1 MSKKNKKG
9 KYSTTKAAA
18 GGHRALVILVV
29 VLSILFAAALAAL
42 GALSFWRSNEPDVE
56 LTDPTVVTTTAPAQT
71 TTPPTTTAAT
81 TAAPTT
87 ETTQPPETT
96 QPTTAPTTPPTTVP
110 PTTAPTT
117 PPTKPPAPPPPPP
130 TKPPVVIPTPTEPE
144 KVVLILPYVVP
155 GSSLVIQKV
164 APYEGAY
171 LEDGTDAVVSNVA
184 MALLYNAGSEAVEYS
199 KITMKY
205 DDKTLQFEAS
215 AIPAGGVV
223 VAQALDRSSC
233 ATGDLLEC
241 TADVATLPTLDK
253 AEDKIKIEDNGNN
266 SLTVTNLTDKDIVT
280 VRIFYK
286 YYMEDTHAYV
296 GGITYTAKISNLK
309 ANESIVITP
318 SHYASGASKVMM
330 VRTYDEDV

>member
-1 MSKKNKKG
+1 MSNKKKKG
-9 KYSTTKAAA
+9 KYSTAKAAA

-29 VLSILFAAALAAL
+29 VLSVLFAAALAAL
-42 GALSFWRSNEPDVE
+42 GALFFWRSNEPDVE
-56 LTDPTVVTTTAPAQT
+56 LTDPTVVTTTAPVQT

-81 TAAPTT
+81 T
-87 ETTQPPETT
+87 ETPQPPETT
-96 QPTTAPTTPPTTVP
+96 QPTTEPTTEPTTAPTTP

-130 TKPPVVIPTPTEPE
+130 TKPPVIIPTPTEPE
-144 KVVLILPYVVP
+144 KVVITLPYVVP

-171 LEDGTDAVVSNVA
+171 LEDGTDATVSNVA

-223 VAQALDRSSC
+223 VAQAVDRSSC